1 MSRIFGTDGVRGI
14 ANTELTSELAYNLG
28 RAGAFVLTE
37 GTHKPRI
44 LVAKDTR
51 ISGDMLEAAL
61 VAGILSVGAEAIMLG
76 VVPTPA
82 VAYLTREYNADA
94 GVMIS
99 ASHNPVEYNGIKFF
113 DNRGYKLSDEL
124 EDKIQKTIE
133 DGFVGVPS
141 PIGKDLGK
149 CHFESEAVNKYM
161 EYAKSTIDVNLERQ
175 DLFGGNVEYP
185 NDWIVVG
192 VLFLILTL
200 YLPCTAI
207 YRIWDIIDEINS
219 DYMEVSFDSYEID
232 DTILTL
238 RVDEYKQPFRIW
250 EYTEYDDDKF
260 EQFFNKIKSG
270 EKFQVFA
277 KYIGGKSS
285 SNYIIYNLC
294 DEKGEVYVYFD
305 KANEIDKIYFQEML
319 PFSLLLPFVWILICI
334 IVIVVVRNKK
344 KIEAIKSQFIAFSSI
359 KRK

>member
-1 MSRIFGTDGVRGI
+1 MYYLIITIVIEFLLDFLCIGIQLILSR
-14 ANTELTSELAYNLG
+14 LG
-28 RAGAFVLTE
+28 QEENKHLLYGKKYRWITGMV
-37 GTHKPRI
+37 
-44 LVAKDTR
+44 V
-51 ISGDMLEAAL
+51 S
-61 VAGILSVGAEAIMLG
+61 GILTLISILLYVFEVEESILYI
-76 VVPTPA
+76 VVTSIYIPFW
-82 VAYLTREYNADA
+82 R
-94 GVMIS
+94 MIS
-99 ASHNPVEYNGIKFF
+99 WIQHIIIYDKHGFTQGILPCFKHYY
-113 DNRGYKLSDEL
+113 RY
-124 EDKIQKTIE
+124 EDITEWKY
-133 DGFVGVPS
+133 
-141 PIGKDLGK
+141 
-149 CHFESEAVNKYM
+149 NKYKEM
-161 EYAKSTIDVNLERQ
+161 LFMGNKKISFDKLWIESNEFIDFALWRYRLIYGENPTIDDNLERQ

-207 YRIWDIIDEINS
+207 YRIWDIIDETNS

-250 EYTEYDDDKF
+250 EYMEYDDDKF